1 MKVLQGT
8 MSHSYVPVPLIRVYI
23 ILVRW
28 FEGDA
33 SLSEPHKY
41 CFLGHLLQQLVELEE
56 CLKLVGV
63 CVGLHLFS
71 SHLWGEL
78 DAVVEISKPEH
89 HTVCVCVWGGGLYA
103 SGCGVREDSSD
114 ILMIQDAINEI
125 SGFREAHFAHDGVVV
140 LNKKRNIAV
149 LTASPTPWRK

>member
-1 MKVLQGT
+1 MASFSNTGFYSMKKVLQGT

-89 HTVCVCVWGGGLYA
+89 HTVCVCVWGGGGY
-103 SGCGVREDSSD
+103 
-114 ILMIQDAINEI
+114 MQ
-125 SGFREAHFAHDGVVV
+125 VVV
-140 LNKKRNIAV
+140 ESEKIHQ
-149 LTASPTPWRK
+149 TYS